1 MYNMPRISR
10 DTCVGLYH
18 QNTWKFVRRV
28 DLYSMECIHF
38 CRVLNPAEYTKR
50 HSKMKM
56 KFIDY
61 DHEITMITINE

>member
-1 MYNMPRISR
+1 
-10 DTCVGLYH
+10 
-18 QNTWKFVRRV
+18 
-28 DLYSMECIHF
+28 MECIHF

-61 DHEITMITINE
+61 DHEITMITINEWMNEMKHKHNQQGTRAPQGGRWLVL